1 MMRRFERSWRV
12 IGLKVEGGS
21 YTPCT
26 PKESAKA
33 TLLHDEMG
41 DRAASNRYREHVTTH
56 ALHRLSR
63 QFAAFSGVGLAA
75 AVAHYGLLIGLVE
88 GNLASPVPAT
98 LAGYIAGGLVS
109 YALNRT
115 HTYQSS
121 RPHREAT
128 WRFALVALVGFL
140 LTWLFMHMFIVWLA
154 APYLPAQLVT
164 TGIVM
169 LWSFLA
175 HKAWTFA

>member
-1 MMRRFERSWRV
+1 M
-12 IGLKVEGGS
+12 
-21 YTPCT
+21 
-26 PKESAKA
+26 SASRPIA
-33 TLLHDEMG
+33 LL
-41 DRAASNRYREHVTTH
+41 A
-56 ALHRLSR
+56 R
-63 QFAAFSGVGLAA
+63 QFTTFFGVGLVA
-75 AVAHYGLLIGLVE
+75 AVAHYGLLVALVE
-88 GNLASPVPAT
+88 GGGLHPVPAT
-98 LAGYIAGGLVS
+98 LAGYVAGGLVS
-109 YALNRT
+109 YALNRR
-115 HTYQSS
+115 HTYTSR

-140 LTWLFMHMFIVWLA
+140 LTWLFMYAFTIGLG